1 MDAAAP
7 APARSPAARARHH
20 TFATGNRRWMHH
32 LSSEDTIFGEGNLTA
47 TMASGACS
55 AAACVGVARGE
66 GAAGF
71 ELTVMIEE
79 LPKAGESFSFGVGR
93 AIAKE
98 GYLFGFDAPGTCG
111 LVQHAYDESIRR
123 ATANDF
129 GERADRGDRQLGP
142 PIREGSLLALHLS
155 ARSAEGTRTAR
166 FSVDGEECAV
176 FVDIEDDGGS
186 SDWVAGARSLSYSPG
201 LPHPCSALI
210 SAAGRC
216 ALTGLLR

>member
-1 MDAAAP
+1 MDAAPA

-20 TFATGNRRWMHH
+20 TFAMGNRRWMHH
-32 LSSEDTIFGEGNLTA
+32 LSSEDTVFGEGNLTA
-47 TMASGACS
+47 TTSEACS

-66 GAAGF
+66 GAAEAGGF
-71 ELTVMIEE
+71 ELTVMVEA
-79 LPKAGESFSFGVGR
+79 LPKTGESFSFGVGR

-111 LVQHAYDESIRR
+111 LVQHTDDESIRR

-129 GERADRGDRQLGP
+129 GGRADRGDRQLGP

-155 ARSAEGTRTAR
+155 ARSAEGTRRAR

-176 FVDIEDDGGS
+176 FAEIPDDGGS
-186 SDWVAGARSLSYSPG
+186 SDWVAGARALPLVSCSPG
-201 LPHPCSALI
+201 LRSPAPLCFPPQG
-210 SAAGRC
+210 AAH
-216 ALTGLLR
+216 